1 MRRVPSFVGALV
13 LSVIVAQPSS
23 AGSPAGYST
32 GGVLPPEPGSRQD
45 PAFVIA
51 KEQGRVRV
59 HPDGRVE
66 ILATAPAVS
75 YSSSVQLDTLTWTGK
90 VWEPQGSGT
99 DDAGISY
106 TDNNY
111 WNFCGP
117 GATAVALW
125 YWTNGYIFDTGIAP
139 AAYTEPITN
148 PPLSIKATTT
158 WNATDSVSKGR
169 GAIMYLAEN
178 ELPTPDVGVWSY
190 KGVID
195 WTSSYP
201 NDGTPVNRILDALN
215 WEISGEK
222 SSITTSVTGPYA
234 WLSYTASLT
243 QSALHTYV
251 LGDLASLHPLVANV
265 ATSSG
270 RYNLQNW
277 GKRGSVNHS
286 ITIVGYDDAKG
297 TYTYIDTCGPGC
309 NNSGAPA
316 GVYHVSQQTLWVL
329 LGAETDHDGIIF

>member
-23 AGSPAGYST
+23 AGSPTGYST
-32 GGVLPPEPGSRQD
+32 GGVLPPEPGSSQD

-59 HPDGRVE
+59 FPNGRVE

-75 YSSSVQLDTLTWTGK
+75 YSSSVQLDTSWTGS

-99 DDAGISY
+99 DDAGFKY

-125 YWTNGYIFDTGIAP
+125 YWQTYGYIFDTSTTLPLAQ
-139 AAYTEPITN
+139 YSEPNTK
-148 PPLSIKATTT
+148 LATWATTS
-158 WNATDSVSKGR
+158 WKGADSVSTGR

-178 ELPTPDVGVWSY
+178 EFPTPDVGVWHY
-190 KGVID
+190 PGVID

-201 NDGTPVNRILDALN
+201 NDGTPVNRIRDALN
-215 WEISGEK
+215 WEIS
-222 SSITTSVTGPYA
+222 SHASVTAPYI
-234 WLSYTASLT
+234 LTPYTSSLT
-243 QSALHTYV
+243 QSALHTDV
-251 LGDLASLHPLVANV
+251 LRDLASQPGVPVVANV

-270 RYNLQNW
+270 RYHLPNW

-286 ITIVGYDDAKG
+286 ITIVGYDDSKG

-316 GVYHVSQQTLWVL
+316 GVNTVSQQTLWAL
-329 LGAETDHDGIIF
+329 LGAETDHDGIIW

>member
-23 AGSPAGYST
+23 AGSPTGNST
-32 GGVLPPEPGSRQD
+32 GGVLPPEPGSGQD
-45 PAFVIA
+45 QAFVIA

-66 ILATAPAVS
+66 ILSTAPAVT
-75 YSSSVQLDTLTWTGK
+75 YPSSVQLDTTWTGK

-125 YWTNGYIFDTGIAP
+125 YWTTYGRPWVTGIKTQ
-139 AAYTEPITN
+139 AYTEPN
-148 PPLSIKATTT
+148 GAQVATT
-158 WNATDSVSKGR
+158 WAATDSVSKGR
-169 GAIMYLAEN
+169 GAIMYLAEY
-178 ELPTPDVGVWSY
+178 EIPAPDVGVWSY
-190 KGVID
+190 PGVID

-201 NDGTPVNRILDALN
+201 NDGTPVNRIRDALN
-215 WEISGEK
+215 WEISGRTTISP
-222 SSITTSVTGPYA
+222 SSGGPYI
-234 WLSYTASLT
+234 LTPYTSSLT
-243 QSALHTYV
+243 QSVLHADV
-251 LGDLASLHPLVANV
+251 LLDLASKPGVPLIANV

-270 RYNLQNW
+270 RYHLPNW

-309 NNSGAPA
+309 NNSGNPA
-316 GVYHVSQQTLWVL
+316 GVYTVSQQTLWAL
-329 LGAETDHDGIIF
+329 LGAETDHDGIIW

>member
-1 MRRVPSFVGALV
+1 MRRVPSLLGALLLV
-13 LSVIVAQPSS
+13 ATAAQPSI
-23 AGSPAGYST
+23 AATPTGNST
-32 GGVLPPEPGSRQD
+32 GGVLPPDPGSSQD
-45 PAFVIA
+45 QAFVIA

-59 HPDGRVE
+59 FPNGRVE
-66 ILATAPAVS
+66 ILATAPAVTH
-75 YSSSVQLDTLTWTGK
+75 SSSVQLDTTTGTGK
-90 VWEPQGSGT
+90 FWEPQGSGT
-99 DDAGISY
+99 DDAVLPKSY

-125 YWTNGYIFDTGIAP
+125 YWPAGNTFDTTIAP
-139 AAYTEPITN
+139 AAYTEPN
-148 PPLSIKATTT
+148 PSLSIKATTT
-158 WNATDSVSKGR
+158 WAATDAVSNGR

-178 ELPTPDVGVWSY
+178 EWPAPGGTYRQWLY
-190 KGVID
+190 HGVID

-201 NDGTPVNRILDALN
+201 NDGTPVNRILEALN
-215 WEISGEK
+215 WEISGHA
-222 SSITTSVTGPYA
+222 SVTAPYA
-234 WLSYTASLT
+234 WLQYSASLT

-309 NNSGAPA
+309 NNSGAAA
-316 GVYHVSQQTLWVL
+316 GVYTVSQQTLWVL

>member
-23 AGSPAGYST
+23 AGSPTGYST
-32 GGVLPPEPGSRQD
+32 GGVLPPEPGSGQD
-45 PAFVIA
+45 QAFVIA

-66 ILATAPAVS
+66 ILSTAPVVTYPS
-75 YSSSVQLDTLTWTGK
+75 GVQLDTTTWTGK
-90 VWEPQGSGT
+90 VWEPQGSGK
-99 DDAGISY
+99 DDSGAPY

-117 GATAVALW
+117 GATAVTLW
-125 YWTNGYIFDTGIAP
+125 YWPAGGTFDTGIAT
-139 AAYTEPITN
+139 AAYTEPN
-148 PPLSIKATTT
+148 PALATHATTT
-158 WNATDSVSKGR
+158 WAATDTASNGR

-178 ELPTPDVGVWSY
+178 ERPAPDASLWTWP
-190 KGVID
+190 GVID

-201 NDGTPVNRILDALN
+201 NDGTPVNRIRDALN
-215 WEISGEK
+215 WEISGHASVSAPYVWK
-222 SSITTSVTGPYA
+222 QYTSA
-234 WLSYTASLT
+234 LT
-243 QSALHTYV
+243 QGV
-251 LGDLASLHPLVANV
+251 LLNDVQLDVAGPNAVPLVANV

-270 RYNLQNW
+270 RYHLPNW

-286 ITIVGYDDAKG
+286 ITIVGYDDSKG

-309 NNSGAPA
+309 NNSGSPA
-316 GVYHVSQQTLWVL
+316 GVYTVSQQTLWVL
-329 LGAETDHDGIIF
+329 LGAETDHDGIIW

>member
-23 AGSPAGYST
+23 AGSPTGNST
-32 GGVLPPEPGSRQD
+32 GGVLPPEPGSGQD
-45 PAFVIA
+45 QAFVIA

-59 HPDGRVE
+59 HPDGHVE

-75 YSSSVQLDTLTWTGK
+75 YQSSVQLDTTWTGS

-99 DDAGISY
+99 DDAVPPKSY
-106 TDNNY
+106 SDNNY

-125 YWTNGYIFDTGIAP
+125 YWTAGKAFDTTIPP
-139 AAYTEPITN
+139 AAYTEPN
-148 PPLSIKATTT
+148 ASLSIKATTT
-158 WNATDSVSKGR
+158 WAATDSASNGR

-178 ELPTPDVGVWSY
+178 ERPAPDASLWTWH
-190 KGVID
+190 GVID

-201 NDGTPVNRILDALN
+201 NDGTPVDRIRDALN
-215 WEISGEK
+215 WEISGET
-222 SSITTSVTGPYA
+222 SQSPTSVTGPYA
-234 WLSYTASLT
+234 WMPYSASLT

-251 LGDLASLHPLVANV
+251 QRDIAGQGTPLVANV

-270 RYNLQNW
+270 RYHLPNW

-286 ITIVGYDDAKG
+286 ITIVGYDDANG

-316 GVYHVSQQTLWVL
+316 GVNTVSQQTLWAL
-329 LGAETDHDGIIF
+329 LGAETDHDGIIW